1 MDPSRT
7 TASAFDQRVLDLYDD
22 YVHGRVDRRGFLS
35 GAAQFAVVGTTAAG
49 LLAALAPQYA
59 FAAQVA
65 ADDARI
71 TTVYRTFPAPQ
82 GHDEGRGLLAMPRA
96 PGRHPVVL
104 VVHENRGLNP
114 YIEDVARR
122 LAVAGFI
129 AFAPDAL
136 YPLGGY
142 PGNDDKGREM
152 QATLDRAKVMADLE
166 AAARFAHALPRGNG
180 KLGVVGFCF
189 GGLVTNVLASRL
201 PDVVDAGVP
210 YYGGQPSAEEAAR
223 IRAPLLLQFA
233 ELDTRVNAGWPAYE
247 QQLKAAGV
255 AYAAYVYPGANHG
268 FHNDTTPRYDQAAAT
283 LSWQRTLAF
292 FRDHLAGH

>member
-1 MDPSRT
+1 MDAPRRQ
-7 TASAFDQRVLDLYDD
+7 ASTFDQRVLDLYDD

-35 GAAQFAVVGTTAAG
+35 GAAQFAVAGTTAAG
-49 LLAALAPQYA
+49 LLAALTPQYA

-65 ADDARI
+65 ADDPRI
-71 TTVYRTFPAPQ
+71 SAVYRTFLAPQ
-82 GHDEGRGLLAMPRA
+82 GHGEGRGLLAMPRA

-142 PGNDDKGREM
+142 PGNDDTGREM
-152 QATLDRAKVMADLE
+152 QAKLDRDKVLADLE

-189 GGLVTNVLASRL
+189 GGLVTNRLAARL
-201 PDVVDAGVP
+201 RDLVDAGVP

-233 ELDTRVNAGWPAYE
+233 ALDTRVNAGWPAYE
-247 QQLKAAGV
+247 QQLKAAG
-255 AYAAYVYPGANHG
+255 ASYTAYVYPDVNHG
-268 FHNDTTPRYDQAAAT
+268 FHNDTTPRYDAAAAE

-292 FRDHLAGH
+292 FDQHLR

>member
-1 MDPSRT
+1 MDSSRA
-7 TASAFDQRVLDLYDD
+7 TASAFDQRLLDLYDD
-22 YVHGRVDRRGFLS
+22 YVHGRIDRRGFLS
-35 GAAQFAVVGTTAAG
+35 GAARFAVGGTTAAA

-65 ADDARI
+65 ADDPRI

-82 GHDEGRGLLAMPRA
+82 GHGEGRGLLAMPRE
-96 PGRHPVVL
+96 PGPYPVVL

-142 PGNDDKGREM
+142 PGNDDKGREL

-166 AAARFAHALPRGNG
+166 AAARFAQALPRGNG

-189 GGLVTNVLASRL
+189 GGLVTNVLAARL
-201 PDVVDAGVP
+201 PELVDAGVP
-210 YYGGQPSAEEAAR
+210 YYGGQPSAEEASR

-233 ELDTRVNAGWPAYE
+233 ELDTRVNAGWPTYE

-255 AYAAYVYPGANHG
+255 AYTAHMYPGVNHG
-268 FHNDTTPRYDQAAAT
+268 FHNDTTPRYDATAAE

-292 FRDHLAGH
+292 FRKHLAGA

>member
-1 MDPSRT
+1 MDSSRA
-7 TASAFDQRVLDLYDD
+7 TASAFDQRLLDLYDD
-22 YVHGRVDRRGFLS
+22 YVHGRIDRRGFLS
-35 GAAQFAVVGTTAAG
+35 GAARFAVGGTTAAA

-65 ADDARI
+65 ADDPRI

-82 GHDEGRGLLAMPRA
+82 GHGEGRGLLAMPRE
-96 PGRHPVVL
+96 PGPHPVVL

-142 PGNDDKGREM
+142 PGNDDKGREL

-166 AAARFAHALPRGNG
+166 AAARFAQALPRGNG

-189 GGLVTNVLASRL
+189 GGLVTNVLAARL
-201 PDVVDAGVP
+201 PELVDAGVP
-210 YYGGQPSAEEAAR
+210 YYGGQPSAEEASR

-233 ELDTRVNAGWPAYE
+233 ELDARVNAGWPTYE
-247 QQLKAAGV
+247 QQLKDAGV
-255 AYAAYVYPGANHG
+255 AYTAHMYPGVNHG
-268 FHNDTTPRYDQAAAT
+268 FHNDTTPRYDAAAAE

-292 FRDHLAGH
+292 FRKHLAGP

>member
-1 MDPSRT
+1 MDPSRA
-7 TASAFDQRVLDLYDD
+7 TAPAFDQRVLDLYDD

-35 GAAQFAVVGTTAAG
+35 GAAHFAVGGTSAAA
-49 LLAALAPQYA
+49 LLAALTPHYA

-65 ADDARI
+65 VDDARI
-71 TTVYRTFPAPQ
+71 TTVYRTFPALD
-82 GHDEGRGLLAMPRA
+82 GHGEGRGLLAMPRE
-96 PGRHPVVL
+96 PGPHPVVL

-114 YIEDVARR
+114 YVEDVARR

-142 PGNDDKGREM
+142 PGNDDVGREM

-189 GGLVTNVLASRL
+189 GGLVANVLAARL
-201 PDVVDAGVP
+201 PEVVDAGVP

-223 IRAPLLLQFA
+223 IKAPLLLQFA
-233 ELDTRVNAGWPAYE
+233 VLDTRVNAGWPAYE

-255 AYAAYVYPGANHG
+255 VYTAQVYPGVNHG
-268 FHNDTTPRYDQAAAT
+268 FHNDTTPRYDQPAAA

-292 FRDHLAGH
+292 FREHLAAR

>member
-1 MDPSRT
+1 MDAPRRQ
-7 TASAFDQRVLDLYDD
+7 ASTFDQRVLDLYDD

-35 GAAQFAVVGTTAAG
+35 GAAQFAVAGTTAAG
-49 LLAALAPQYA
+49 LLAALTPQYA

-65 ADDARI
+65 ADDPRI
-71 TTVYRTFPAPQ
+71 SAVYRTFPAPQ
-82 GHDEGRGLLAMPRA
+82 GHGEGRGLLAMPRA

-142 PGNDDKGREM
+142 PGNDDTGREM
-152 QATLDRAKVMADLE
+152 QAKLDRDKVLADLE

-189 GGLVTNVLASRL
+189 GGLVTNRLAARL
-201 PDVVDAGVP
+201 RDLVDAGVP

-233 ELDTRVNAGWPAYE
+233 ALDTRVNAGWPAYE
-247 QQLKAAGV
+247 QQLKAAG
-255 AYAAYVYPGANHG
+255 ASYTAYVYPDVNHG
-268 FHNDTTPRYDQAAAT
+268 FHNDTTPRYDAAAAE

-292 FRDHLAGH
+292 FDQHLR

>member
-1 MDPSRT
+1 MDEQRT
-7 TASAFDQRVLDLYDD
+7 PASAFDQRVLDLYDD
-22 YVHGRVDRRGFLS
+22 YVHGRIDRRGFLA
-35 GAAQFAVVGTTAAG
+35 GAAKFAVGGTTAAG
-49 LLAALAPQYA
+49 LLAALTPQYA

-65 ADDARI
+65 ADDPRI

-82 GHDEGRGLLAMPRA
+82 GHGEGRGLLAMPRSEA
-96 PGRHPVVL
+96 RHPVVL

-142 PGNDDKGREM
+142 PGNDDAGREM
-152 QATLDRAKVMADLE
+152 QATLDRTRVLDDLE
-166 AAARFAHALPRGNG
+166 AAARFADGLPRGNG
-180 KLGVVGFCF
+180 KLGVIGFCF
-189 GGLVTNVLASRL
+189 GGLVTNLLASRL
-201 PDVVDAGVP
+201 PELVDAGVP

-223 IRAPLLLQFA
+223 IKAPLLLQFA

-255 AYAAYVYPGANHG
+255 AYTAHVYPGVNHG
-268 FHNDTTPRYDQAAAT
+268 FHNDTTPRYDQAAAD

-292 FRDHLAGH
+292 LRQHLD

>member
-1 MDPSRT
+1 MDAPRRQ
-7 TASAFDQRVLDLYDD
+7 ASTFDQRVLDLYDD

-35 GAAQFAVVGTTAAG
+35 GAAQFAVAGTTAAG
-49 LLAALAPQYA
+49 LLAALTPQYA

-65 ADDARI
+65 ADDPRI
-71 TTVYRTFPAPQ
+71 STVYRTFPAPQ
-82 GHDEGRGLLAMPRA
+82 GHGEGRGLLTMPRA
-96 PGRHPVVL
+96 PERHPVVL

-142 PGNDDKGREM
+142 PGNDDIGREM
-152 QATLDRAKVMADLE
+152 QAKLDRDKVLADLE

-189 GGLVTNVLASRL
+189 GGLVTNRLAARL
-201 PDVVDAGVP
+201 PDLVDAGVP

-233 ELDTRVNAGWPAYE
+233 ALDTRVNAGWPAYE
-247 QQLKAAGV
+247 QQLKAAG
-255 AYAAYVYPGANHG
+255 APYTAYVYPDVNHG
-268 FHNDTTPRYDQAAAT
+268 FHNDTTPRYDAAAAA

-292 FRDHLAGH
+292 FDQHLR

>member
-1 MDPSRT
+1 MDSSRA
-7 TASAFDQRVLDLYDD
+7 TASAFDQRLLDLYDD
-22 YVHGRVDRRGFLS
+22 YVHGRIDRRGFLS
-35 GAAQFAVVGTTAAG
+35 GAARFAVGGTTAAA

-59 FAAQVA
+59 FAEQVA
-65 ADDARI
+65 ADDPRI

-82 GHDEGRGLLAMPRA
+82 GHGEGRGLLAMPRE
-96 PGRHPVVL
+96 PGPYPVVL
-104 VVHENRGLNP
+104 VVHENRGLNR

-142 PGNDDKGREM
+142 PGNDDKGREL

-166 AAARFAHALPRGNG
+166 AAARFAQALPRGNG

-189 GGLVTNVLASRL
+189 GGLVTNVLAARL
-201 PDVVDAGVP
+201 PELVDAGVP
-210 YYGGQPSAEEAAR
+210 YYGGQPSAEEASR

-233 ELDTRVNAGWPAYE
+233 ELDTRVNAGWPTYE
-247 QQLKAAGV
+247 QQLKDAGV
-255 AYAAYVYPGANHG
+255 AYTAHMYPGVNHG
-268 FHNDTTPRYDQAAAT
+268 FHNDTTPRYDAAAAE

-292 FRDHLAGH
+292 FRKHLAGA

>member
-1 MDPSRT
+1 MDEQRT
-7 TASAFDQRVLDLYDD
+7 PASAFDQRVLDLYDD
-22 YVHGRVDRRGFLS
+22 YVHGRIDRRGFLA
-35 GAAQFAVVGTTAAG
+35 GAAKFAVGGTTAAG
-49 LLAALAPQYA
+49 LLAALTPQYA

-65 ADDARI
+65 ADDPRI

-82 GHDEGRGLLAMPRA
+82 GHGEGRGLLAMPRA
-96 PGRHPVVL
+96 EGRHPVVL

-142 PGNDDKGREM
+142 PGNDDAGREM
-152 QATLDRAKVMADLE
+152 QATLDRARVLADLE
-166 AAARFAHALPRGNG
+166 AAARFADGLPRGNG
-180 KLGVVGFCF
+180 KLGVIGFCF
-189 GGLVTNVLASRL
+189 GGLVTNLLASRL
-201 PDVVDAGVP
+201 PELVDAGVP

-223 IRAPLLLQFA
+223 IKAPLLLQFA

-247 QQLKAAGV
+247 QQLKAAG
-255 AYAAYVYPGANHG
+255 AAYTAHVYPGVNHG
-268 FHNDTTPRYDQAAAT
+268 FHNDTTPRYDQAAAD

-292 FRDHLAGH
+292 LRQHLD

>member
-1 MDPSRT
+1 MDSSRA
-7 TASAFDQRVLDLYDD
+7 TASAFDQRLLDLYDD
-22 YVHGRVDRRGFLS
+22 YVHGRIDRRGFLS
-35 GAAQFAVVGTTAAG
+35 GAARFAVGGTTAAA

-65 ADDARI
+65 ADDPRI

-82 GHDEGRGLLAMPRA
+82 GHGEGRGLLAMPRE
-96 PGRHPVVL
+96 PGPYPVVL

-142 PGNDDKGREM
+142 PGNDDKGREL

-166 AAARFAHALPRGNG
+166 AAARFAQALPRGNG

-189 GGLVTNVLASRL
+189 GGLVTNVLAARL
-201 PDVVDAGVP
+201 PELVDAGVP
-210 YYGGQPSAEEAAR
+210 YYGGQPSAEEASR

-233 ELDTRVNAGWPAYE
+233 ELDTRVNAGWPTYE
-247 QQLKAAGV
+247 QQLKDAGV
-255 AYAAYVYPGANHG
+255 AYTAHMYPGVNHG
-268 FHNDTTPRYDQAAAT
+268 FHNDTTPRYDAAAAE

-292 FRDHLAGH
+292 FRKHLAGP

>member
-1 MDPSRT
+1 MDAPRRQ
-7 TASAFDQRVLDLYDD
+7 ASTFDQRVLDLYDD

-35 GAAQFAVVGTTAAG
+35 GAAQFAVAGTTAAG
-49 LLAALAPQYA
+49 LLAALTPQYA

-65 ADDARI
+65 ADDPRI
-71 TTVYRTFPAPQ
+71 STMYRTFPAPQ
-82 GHDEGRGLLAMPRA
+82 GHGEGRGLLAMPRA

-142 PGNDDKGREM
+142 PGNDDTGREM
-152 QATLDRAKVMADLE
+152 QAKLDRDKVLADLE

-180 KLGVVGFCF
+180 TLGVVGFCF
-189 GGLVTNVLASRL
+189 GGLVTNLLAARL
-201 PDVVDAGVP
+201 PEVVDAGVP
-210 YYGGQPSAEEAAR
+210 YYGGQPSTEDAAR
-223 IRAPLLLQFA
+223 IKAPLLLHFA
-233 ELDTRVNAGWPAYE
+233 ALDTRVNAGWPAYE

-255 AYAAYVYPGANHG
+255 DYTAHVYPDANHG
-268 FHNDTTPRYDQAAAT
+268 FHNDTTPRYDAAAAA
-283 LSWQRTLAF
+283 LSWARTLAF
-292 FRDHLAGH
+292 FRKHLD

>member
-1 MDPSRT
+1 MDEQRT
-7 TASAFDQRVLDLYDD
+7 PASAFDQRVLDLYDD
-22 YVHGRVDRRGFLS
+22 YVHGRIDRRGFLA
-35 GAAQFAVVGTTAAG
+35 GAAKFAVGGTTAAG
-49 LLAALAPQYA
+49 LLAALTPQYA

-65 ADDARI
+65 ADDPRI

-82 GHDEGRGLLAMPRA
+82 GHGEGRGLLAMPRA
-96 PGRHPVVL
+96 EGRHPVVL

-142 PGNDDKGREM
+142 PGNDDAGREM
-152 QATLDRAKVMADLE
+152 QATLDRARILADLE
-166 AAARFAHALPRGNG
+166 AAARFADGLPRGNG
-180 KLGVVGFCF
+180 KLGVIGFCF
-189 GGLVTNVLASRL
+189 GGLVTNLLASRL
-201 PDVVDAGVP
+201 PELVAAGVP

-223 IRAPLLLQFA
+223 IKAPLLLQFA

-255 AYAAYVYPGANHG
+255 AYTAHVYLGVNHG
-268 FHNDTTPRYDQAAAT
+268 FHNDTTPRYDQAAAD

-292 FRDHLAGH
+292 LRQHLD

>member
-1 MDPSRT
+1 MELSRA
-7 TASAFDQRVLDLYDD
+7 TAGTFDQRVLDLYDD
-22 YVHGRVDRRGFLS
+22 YVHGRVDRRGFLA
-35 GAAQFAVVGTTAAG
+35 GAAQFAVAGTTAAG
-49 LLAALAPQYA
+49 LLAALMPQYA

-65 ADDARI
+65 ADDPRI
-71 TTVYRTFPAPQ
+71 STVYRTFPAPH
-82 GHDEGRGLLAMPRA
+82 GHGEGRGLLAMPRA

-142 PGNDDKGREM
+142 PGNDDTGREM
-152 QATLDRAKVMADLE
+152 QARLDRDKVLADLE
-166 AAARFAHALPRGNG
+166 TAARFAHALPRGNG

-189 GGLVTNVLASRL
+189 GGLVTNRLAARL
-201 PDVVDAGVP
+201 PDLVDAGVP
-210 YYGGQPSAEEAAR
+210 YYGGQPSADEASR

-233 ELDTRVNAGWPAYE
+233 ALDTRVNAGWPAYE
-247 QQLKAAGV
+247 QQLKEAGV
-255 AYAAYVYPGANHG
+255 SYTAYVYPDVNHG
-268 FHNDTTPRYDQAAAT
+268 FHNDTTPRYDAAAAE

-292 FRDHLAGH
+292 FDQYLR

>member
-1 MDPSRT
+1 MDAHREQ
-7 TASAFDQRVLDLYDD
+7 ASSFDQRVLDLYDD
-22 YVHGRVDRRGFLS
+22 YVHGRVDRRGFLA
-35 GAAQFAVVGTTAAG
+35 GAAQFAVGGTTAAA
-49 LLAALAPQYA
+49 LLAALTPQYA

-82 GHDEGRGLLAMPRA
+82 GHGEGRGLLAMPRE
-96 PGRHPVVL
+96 PGPHPVVL

-142 PGNDDKGREM
+142 PGDDDTGREM

-189 GGLVTNVLASRL
+189 GGLVTNVLAARL
-201 PDVVDAGVP
+201 PEVVDAGVP

-223 IRAPLLLQFA
+223 IKAPLLLQFA
-233 ELDTRVNAGWPAYE
+233 ALDTRVNAGWPAYE

-255 AYAAYVYPGANHG
+255 PYTAYLYPDVNHG
-268 FHNDTTPRYDQAAAT
+268 FHNDTTPRYDAAAAA

-292 FRDHLAGH
+292 FNQHLR

>member
-1 MDPSRT
+1 MELSRA
-7 TASAFDQRVLDLYDD
+7 TAGTFDQRVLDLYDD
-22 YVHGRVDRRGFLS
+22 YVHGRVDRRGFLA
-35 GAAQFAVVGTTAAG
+35 GAAQFAVAGTTAAG
-49 LLAALAPQYA
+49 LLAALMPQYA

-65 ADDARI
+65 ADDPRI
-71 TTVYRTFPAPQ
+71 STVYRTFPAPH
-82 GHDEGRGLLAMPRA
+82 GHGEGRGLLAMPRA
-96 PGRHPVVL
+96 PGRHAVVL

-142 PGNDDKGREM
+142 PGNDDTGREM
-152 QATLDRAKVMADLE
+152 QAKLDRDKVLADLE

-189 GGLVTNVLASRL
+189 GGLVTNRLAARL
-201 PDVVDAGVP
+201 PDLVDAGVP
-210 YYGGQPSAEEAAR
+210 YYGGQPSADEASR

-233 ELDTRVNAGWPAYE
+233 ALDTRVNAGWPAYE
-247 QQLKAAGV
+247 QQLKEAGV
-255 AYAAYVYPGANHG
+255 SYTAYVYPDVNHG
-268 FHNDTTPRYDQAAAT
+268 FHNDTTPRYDAAAAE

-292 FRDHLAGH
+292 FDQYLR

>member
-1 MDPSRT
+1 MGAPRRQ
-7 TASAFDQRVLDLYDD
+7 ASTFDQRVLDLYDD

-35 GAAQFAVVGTTAAG
+35 GAAQFAVGGTTAVA
-49 LLAALAPQYA
+49 LLAALTPQYA

-65 ADDARI
+65 ADDPRI
-71 TTVYRTFPAPQ
+71 SAVYRTFPAPQ
-82 GHDEGRGLLAMPRA
+82 GHGEGRGLLAMPRA

-142 PGNDDKGREM
+142 PGDDDTGREM
-152 QATLDRAKVMADLE
+152 QAKLDRDKVLADLE

-189 GGLVTNVLASRL
+189 GGLVTNRLAARL
-201 PDVVDAGVP
+201 PDLVDAGVP

-233 ELDTRVNAGWPAYE
+233 ALDTRVNAGWPAYE
-247 QQLKAAGV
+247 QQLKAAG
-255 AYAAYVYPGANHG
+255 ATYTAYVYPDVNHG
-268 FHNDTTPRYDQAAAT
+268 FHNDTTPRYDATAAE
-283 LSWQRTLAF
+283 LSWRRTLAF
-292 FRDHLAGH
+292 FDQYLR

>member
-1 MDPSRT
+1 MDSSRA
-7 TASAFDQRVLDLYDD
+7 TASAFDQRLLDLYDD

-35 GAAQFAVVGTTAAG
+35 GAARFAVGGTTAAA

-65 ADDARI
+65 ADDPRI

-82 GHDEGRGLLAMPRA
+82 GHGEGRGLLAMPRE
-96 PGRHPVVL
+96 PGPHPVVL

-142 PGNDDKGREM
+142 PGNDDKGREL

-166 AAARFAHALPRGNG
+166 AAARFAQALPRGNG

-189 GGLVTNVLASRL
+189 GGLVTNVLAARL
-201 PDVVDAGVP
+201 PELVDAGVP
-210 YYGGQPSAEEAAR
+210 YYGGQPSAEEASR

-233 ELDTRVNAGWPAYE
+233 ELDTRVNAGWPTYE
-247 QQLKAAGV
+247 QQLKDAGV
-255 AYAAYVYPGANHG
+255 AYTAHMYPGVNHG
-268 FHNDTTPRYDQAAAT
+268 FHNDTTPRYDAAAAE

-292 FRDHLAGH
+292 FRKHLAGP

>member
-1 MDPSRT
+1 MGAPRRQ
-7 TASAFDQRVLDLYDD
+7 ASTFDQRVLDLYDD

-35 GAAQFAVVGTTAAG
+35 GAAQFAVAGTTAAG
-49 LLAALAPQYA
+49 LLAALTPQYA

-65 ADDARI
+65 ADDPRI
-71 TTVYRTFPAPQ
+71 SAVYRTFPAPQ
-82 GHDEGRGLLAMPRA
+82 GHGEGRGLLAMPRA

-142 PGNDDKGREM
+142 PGNDDTGREM
-152 QATLDRAKVMADLE
+152 QAKLDRDKVLADLE

-189 GGLVTNVLASRL
+189 GGLVTNVLAARL
-201 PDVVDAGVP
+201 PDLVDAGVP
-210 YYGGQPSAEEAAR
+210 YYGGQPSAEEAAG

-233 ELDTRVNAGWPAYE
+233 ALDTRVNAGWPAYE
-247 QQLKAAGV
+247 QQLKAAG
-255 AYAAYVYPGANHG
+255 ASYTAYVYPDVNHG
-268 FHNDTTPRYDQAAAT
+268 FHNDTTPRYDAAAAE

-292 FRDHLAGH
+292 FDQHLR

>member
-1 MDPSRT
+1 MELSRA
-7 TASAFDQRVLDLYDD
+7 TAGTFDQRVLDLYDD
-22 YVHGRVDRRGFLS
+22 YVHGRVDRRGFLA
-35 GAAQFAVVGTTAAG
+35 GAAQFAVAGTTAAG
-49 LLAALAPQYA
+49 LLAALMPQYA

-65 ADDARI
+65 ADDPRI
-71 TTVYRTFPAPQ
+71 STVYRTFPAPH
-82 GHDEGRGLLAMPRA
+82 GHGEGRGLLAMPRA

-142 PGNDDKGREM
+142 PGNDDTGREM
-152 QATLDRAKVMADLE
+152 QAKMDRDKVLADLE

-189 GGLVTNVLASRL
+189 GGLVTNRLAARL
-201 PDVVDAGVP
+201 PDLVDAGVP
-210 YYGGQPSAEEAAR
+210 YYGGQPSADEASR

-233 ELDTRVNAGWPAYE
+233 ALDTRVNAGWPAYE
-247 QQLKAAGV
+247 QQLKEAGV
-255 AYAAYVYPGANHG
+255 SYTAYVYPDVNHG
-268 FHNDTTPRYDQAAAT
+268 FHNDTTPRYDAAAAE

-292 FRDHLAGH
+292 FDQYLR

>member
-1 MDPSRT
+1 MDPSRA
-7 TASAFDQRVLDLYDD
+7 TASTFDQRVLDLYDD

-35 GAAQFAVVGTTAAG
+35 GAAQFAVAGTTAAG
-49 LLAALAPQYA
+49 LLAALTPQYA

-65 ADDARI
+65 ADDPRI
-71 TTVYRTFPAPQ
+71 STMYRTFPAPQ
-82 GHDEGRGLLAMPRA
+82 GHGEGRGLLAMPRA

-142 PGNDDKGREM
+142 PGNDDTGREM
-152 QATLDRAKVMADLE
+152 QAKLDRDKVLADLE

-189 GGLVTNVLASRL
+189 GGLVTNLLAARL
-201 PDVVDAGVP
+201 PDIVAAGVP
-210 YYGGQPSAEEAAR
+210 YYGGQPSTEDAAR
-223 IRAPLLLQFA
+223 IKAPLLLHFA
-233 ELDTRVNAGWPAYE
+233 ALDTRVNAGWPAYE

-255 AYAAYVYPGANHG
+255 DYTAHVYPDANHG
-268 FHNDTTPRYDQAAAT
+268 FHNDTTPRYDAAAAA
-283 LSWQRTLAF
+283 LSWERTLAF
-292 FRDHLAGH
+292 FRKHLD